1 MDNSTGDSTKKD
13 FVVELQSREE
23 SFQKSGSALTAPAV
37 PFRRQSSLYTPS
49 NHKDE
54 ETDIEHIFVI
64 FGDPGIVFSTM
75 LNQLGAYVQSMDL
88 SKAPVHITRGMRLAQ
103 INQTVVMDMQYH
115 DIREIYSEAVNSKKP
130 MRLKLL
136 DMPSKKD
143 GELDL
148 TVCPDVVEA
157 VAWKRKM
164 EDEHWNKSLKARAV
178 VLVDGLRFQVFIICV
193 IIFDLV
199 MFFMEWNDETPPL
212 WLTICSWSVMAI
224 YLIEI
229 SVRMYGYGIKLYF
242 QKKFCVLDFIVVAA
256 CLVMEI
262 LQEATFISVFKSL
275 RIGKVLLV
283 IRAGARLFS
292 GVGSR
297 IPLAV
302 RYKVRMN
309 KMQFRGEFNLDLCYI
324 TKRIISMSVPSE
336 GREQMYRNPIDK
348 VVAFFEKMHK
358 DKYMV
363 YDLCEERT
371 YDYSKFHGRVQP
383 FKFTDHSVP
392 TITKMLNFCKSVEE
406 WMNKDPENVIAVH
419 CKGGKG
425 RTGTMVCAWLLY
437 CYKNCSAQEA
447 IDYFAKMRTNRAAGS
462 QYQGIETC
470 SQVRYVK
477 YFWDFL
483 HIHNAN
489 TDIFKSPFGF
499 KIISIKLG
507 PFYHKSLD
515 LFQRFDIEILE
526 RSESKKKATTD
537 KIMKTLTEQMNENE
551 LPSMNAVSSIA
562 IDFFTEHYERTN
574 EFNSIS
580 SESIIKGRKKQS
592 DTQFHLVMQPKKSWE
607 LFRGNLR
614 VDFFGTPKKML
625 RSDKKKRKR
634 LMSFWLCSN
643 LHPLPGA
650 TKPLILT
657 KFELDILQKDKNN
670 QKYPKEFQVEL
681 NICHSN
687 NFVGSDE
694 NGSEKEEERASTE
707 GGLVST
713 VWKTLPNELS
723 DAHLDPVERESTM
736 TASSRVKL

>member
-1 MDNSTGDSTKKD
+1 
-13 FVVELQSREE
+13 L
-23 SFQKSGSALTAPAV
+23 QKSGNALAAPV
-37 PFRRQSSLYTPS
+37 IPFRRQSSLYTPS
-49 NHKDE
+49 HQDE
-54 ETDIEHIFVI
+54 EAAIEHVFVI
-64 FGDPGIVFSTM
+64 FGDPGIVFNTM

-103 INQTVVMDMQYH
+103 INQTVVLDMQYH
-115 DIREIYSEAVNSKKP
+115 DIREIYAAAVNAKKS
-130 MRLKLL
+130 MTLKLL
-136 DMPSKKD
+136 DVPSKKD
-143 GELDL
+143 SGDTLA
-148 TVCPDVVEA
+148 VCQDVVEA
-157 VAWKRKM
+157 VEWKRKM

-178 VLVDGLRFQVFIICV
+178 VLVDGLRFQIFIILV

-199 MFFMEWNDETPPL
+199 TFFLELNVDKPAQ
-212 WLTICSWSVMAI
+212 WLVICSWIVMAI
-224 YLIEI
+224 YVIEI

-242 QKKFCVLDFIVVAA
+242 QKKWCVFDFIVVFA
-256 CLVMEI
+256 CLVMQI
-262 LQEATFISVFKSL
+262 LNEASFLGVLRFGRIS
-275 RIGKVLLV
+275 KVLLV

-336 GREQMYRNPIDK
+336 GRESMYRNPIDK

-392 TITKMLNFCKSVEE
+392 TITKMLKFCKSVEE

-437 CYKNCSAQEA
+437 CYRNCGAQEA
-447 IDYFAKMRTNRAAGS
+447 IDYFANMRTNRAAGS

-489 TDIFKSPFGF
+489 TEIFKSPFGF

-507 PFYHKSLD
+507 PFYGKSLD

-526 RSESKKKATTD
+526 RSEYKETETTD
-537 KIMKTLTEQMNENE
+537 KIMKTLTETMNNRD
-551 LPSMNAVSSIA
+551 LPSISIVSSLA
-562 IDFFTEHYERTN
+562 IDFFTEHFERTN
-574 EFNSIS
+574 KFNTIS
-580 SESIIKGRKKQS
+580 SESIIQGRKKQS
-592 DTQFHLVMQPKKSWE
+592 DTHFHLEMQPKKSWE
-607 LFRGNLR
+607 LFKGNLR
-614 VDFFGTPKKML
+614 VDFYATPKHML

-643 LHPLPGA
+643 LHPLPGTA
-650 TKPLILT
+650 KPLILK
-657 KFELDILQKDKNN
+657 KFDLDIMQKDFKH
-670 QKYPKEFQVEL
+670 QKYPEDFQVEL

-687 NFVGSDE
+687 KFVDADE
-694 NGSEKEEERASTE
+694 NESEKEDEVRPSTE
-707 GGLVST
+707 GGLVGT
-713 VWKTLPNELS
+713 VWKTLTNKVPELS
-723 DAHLDPVERESTM
+723 DAQFDPDERESTM
-736 TASSRVKL
+736 TASPKVKL